1 MDNIMTNMSKPHT
14 DALPPISNLVMHAK
28 PMLLIDR
35 AITANETSM
44 TVEVDISGNSMFC
57 VPDKGVPG
65 YVGIEYIAQTVAAY
79 SGWRAKK
86 ANPDAIPRVG
96 YLLGSRKVT
105 LSREWF
111 PLHHTL
117 SVYVS
122 NVFEDGE
129 MGVFD
134 GEIRLG
140 EEILVAARINVY
152 QPKDNETSLT
162 SPSDNNQETEAP

>member
-1 MDNIMTNMSKPHT
+1 MTSDSTHH
-14 DALPPISNLVMHAK
+14 ASILPPVSELVMHAK

-35 AITANETSM
+35 VIGADETSM
-44 TVEVDISGNSMFC
+44 TAEVDITAKSMFH
-57 VPDKGVPG
+57 VSGKGIPS

-86 ANPDAIPRVG
+86 ADPDARPRVG
-96 YLLGSRKVT
+96 YLLGARKVV
-105 LSREWF
+105 LSRDWL
-111 PLHHTL
+111 PVGPTL
-117 SVYVS
+117 SVHVR
-122 NVFEDGE
+122 NIFEDEE

-140 EEILVAARINVY
+140 EEVLVAARINVY

-162 SPSDNNQETEAP
+162 SPLDNKQETTGQ

>member
-1 MDNIMTNMSKPHT
+1 MDNTMTNMSKHLT
-14 DALPPISNLVMHAK
+14 DALPPINELVMHAK
-28 PMLLIDR
+28 PMLLIER
-35 AITANETSM
+35 AITADETSM
-44 TVEVDISGNSMFC
+44 AAEVDISVNSMFC
-57 VPDKGVPG
+57 VPNKGVPG

-79 SGWRAKK
+79 SGWRARKE
-86 ANPDAIPRVG
+86 NHDAMPRVG

-111 PLHHTL
+111 PVGCTL
-117 SVYVS
+117 SVHIS

-152 QPKDNETSLT
+152 QPEDNETSLT
-162 SPSDNNQETEAP
+162 SPSDNNQEKEAP

>member
-1 MDNIMTNMSKPHT
+1 MTNMPKRQT
-14 DALPPISNLVMHAK
+14 DALPPISELVMHAK

-35 AITANETSM
+35 AVIATETSM
-44 TVEVDISGNSMFC
+44 TAEIDISANSMFC
-57 VPDKGVPG
+57 VPSKGVPG
-65 YVGIEYIAQTVAAY
+65 YVGIEYIAQTIAAY
-79 SGWRAKK
+79 SGWRARKT
-86 ANPDAIPRVG
+86 NPEAIPRVG

-105 LSREWF
+105 LSREWL

-152 QPKDNETSLT
+152 QPKDNGTSLT
-162 SPSDNNQETEAP
+162 SPSDNNQETPNQ

>member
-1 MDNIMTNMSKPHT
+1 MTNMPKRHK
-14 DALPPISNLVMHAK
+14 DALPPISELVMHAK

-35 AITANETSM
+35 AVIATETSM
-44 TVEVDISGNSMFC
+44 TAEIDISANSMFC
-57 VPDKGVPG
+57 VPSKGVPG

-79 SGWRAKK
+79 SGWRVRK
-86 ANPDAIPRVG
+86 ANPEAVPRVG

-162 SPSDNNQETEAP
+162 SPSDNNQETLDE

>member
-1 MDNIMTNMSKPHT
+1 MTNISKRHT
-14 DALPPISNLVMHAK
+14 DALPPISDLVMHAK

-35 AITANETSM
+35 AVTATETSM
-44 TVEVDISGNSMFC
+44 TAEVDITANSMFC
-57 VPDKGVPG
+57 IPYKGVPG

-79 SGWRAKK
+79 SGWRARKT
-86 ANPDAIPRVG
+86 NPDATPRVG

-105 LSREWF
+105 LSRNWF
-111 PLHHTL
+111 PVGRTL
-117 SVYVS
+117 SVHIS
-122 NVFEDGE
+122 NIFEDGE

-152 QPKDNETSLT
+152 QPKETSLT
-162 SPSDNNQETEAP
+162 SPSDNNQETTDQ